1 MPASTDKDLWVTW
14 EEYRHALESL
24 AILIYESGWHF
35 DQILCLA
42 RGGLRPG
49 DVISRVFDV
58 PLAILSV
65 SSYREAAGTVQGALD
80 IAAHITISSG
90 TLSGKILLVD
100 DLVDSG
106 VTLEQ
111 TQRTLANQFP
121 SVDEIKTAVV
131 WYKACSAV
139 RPDYFVH
146 YLPANPWIHQFFVV
160 FVCLCFLFLS
170 FCLLLFFGHA
180 RLVAY
185 QCATSAVFADEKNE
199 VRLHEPHF
207 KSCAHGGTRTPT
219 PRGTWT

>member
-146 YLPANPWIHQFFVV
+146 YLPANPWIHQPFEEYDS
-160 FVCLCFLFLS
+160 LCPQQLS
-170 FCLLLFFGHA
+170 L
-180 RLVAY
+180 R
-185 QCATSAVFADEKNE
+185 QKKN
-199 VRLHEPHF
+199 
-207 KSCAHGGTRTPT
+207 
-219 PRGTWT
+219 